1 MQKNGIKNNQKVD
14 HPKKM
19 TEKKPRDKEN
29 HKRRHKMATKITKR

>member
-19 TEKKPRDKEN
+19 TEKKHVIR
-29 HKRRHKMATKITKR
+29 KITKDDT